1 MHAVVSA
8 KPRLLTFVS
17 IQNPHFAQLSP
28 GPFWMI
34 WVICLFKAGPVWN
47 HCIQF
52 FSMTNNLQNL
62 LAGARIPG
70 SIQSVSTITRD
81 SEFRHSLGL
90 KHSPSMSIDSL
101 RFLIQKF
108 VWFSDTPCM
117 FAVPCYSLVCKGS
130 IPTMR
135 MDRGSLV
142 QLRAA
147 KKQTGE
153 TQQIDMILI
162 NAFCNF
168 FWALE
173 LIISLG
179 IYWFLMFW
187 YVLYFPKFDRPLFL
201 FLQADRVAG
210 ETIMHGDTVYIK
222 AWIGTTFDFDASW
235 CFHPQ
240 TNVTLRRLWQDDMLV
255 N

>member
-1 MHAVVSA
+1 MLLLASVVGILVWMHAVVSA
-8 KPRLLTFVS
+8 KSRLLTFVS

-28 GPFWMI
+28 GPFRMI
-34 WVICLFKAGPVWN
+34 WVICLFKAGPVWS

-52 FSMTNNLQNL
+52 FSMTDNLQNL
-62 LAGARIPG
+62 LASGARIPG

-90 KHSPSMSIDSL
+90 KVH
-101 RFLIQKF
+101 RFIAFSYPQF
-108 VWFSDTPCM
+108 VWFPDIPCM

-130 IPTMR
+130 ILTMR

-153 TQQIDMILI
+153 TQQINTILI

-168 FWALE
+168 FWTLE
-173 LIISLG
+173 LIILLG
-179 IYWFLMFW
+179 IYWFLMFCIFQ
-187 YVLYFPKFDRPLFL
+187 VLTVLCSVFCEPTQ
-201 FLQADRVAG
+201 LQ
-210 ETIMHGDTVYIK
+210 EKQSCM
-222 AWIGTTFDFDASW
+222 
-235 CFHPQ
+235 
-240 TNVTLRRLWQDDMLV
+240 VTQCT
-255 N
+255 